1 MWRAAALF
9 DRLPRVPYAAIQR
22 AAAVVSRHRGE
33 PVLSHTMHV
42 WALQQARRCEEEA
55 RYSRAA
61 RLVRLR
67 AEAI

>member
-1 MWRAAALF
+1 M
-9 DRLPRVPYAAIQR
+9 
-22 AAAVVSRHRGE
+22 SRHRGE